1 MFASKLQIRLPRRIT
16 AYFLLFGMTALLW
29 LGVAV
34 IYIAHSVSESRSE
47 SASLRAVGQAGDRFN
62 LAYLRNKSA
71 DFQPLVM
78 EIRAQSHADY
88 CAVVA
93 DSGEYLVHT
102 TSAYK
107 GKSAGEQGNVTDR
120 WGEVVK
126 LEFAGD
132 DGKAVREY
140 RIPLKPAGK
149 SLGTLRLGFAQ
160 TSIWGYLATGAQFAP
175 FALFGP
181 ACCMV
186 AGAVLV
192 NRMVRPVA
200 EIEHQLHQVATS
212 PSVESCDLREVPGVG
227 AAAMGWNRVIQQR
240 SNAGESESLQRRIR
254 KTLEH
259 GRHSRLDTVL
269 NSMPDGVATTD
280 ADGRLTYTNLP
291 MAVLLG
297 LSGPVQGDD
306 GADQGEG
313 GPPLMTE
320 QLTAKWNLPE
330 TDPLLAAENRDR
342 AVVTELTK
350 EENGLRRITR
360 VARHPIYVGENSGQE
375 SHVWTI
381 RDVTQQKLAEEMRD
395 QFVDT
400 ATHELRTPLA
410 NIKAYAETLALADV
424 IDVEQQKQFLNTINT
439 EATRLARFVDDLL
452 SVSSMEL
459 GSLSLNKQVTDLR
472 RMLNEVIT
480 KVRPQVEEKKL
491 AFEVT
496 LPEKMPEPE
505 MDKDKIAT
513 VLVNLLGNAVKYT
526 PDNGRVVFR
535 VNITDKNIEASV
547 QDTGVGIAADEL
559 DKVFEKFYRSND
571 PRVQEQT
578 GTGLGLAL
586 SQEVVR
592 LHGGKITVES
602 EINKGSTFT
611 MTLPLS

>member
-16 AYFLLFGMTALLW
+16 AYFLLFGITALLW
-29 LGVAV
+29 LSVAV
-34 IYIAHSVSESRSE
+34 VYIAHAVSESRSV
-47 SASLRAVGQAGDRFN
+47 SASLRSVGQAGDRFN

-71 DFQPLVM
+71 DFQPLLSD
-78 EIRAQSHADY
+78 IRAQSRADY

-93 DSGEYLVHT
+93 ESGEYLAHT

-120 WGEVVK
+120 WGEVVE
-126 LEFAGD
+126 LQFVGD
-132 DGKAVREY
+132 EGKAVREY
-140 RIPLKPAGK
+140 RIPLKPGGK

-175 FALFGP
+175 FALIGP

-200 EIEHQLHQVATS
+200 DIEHQLYQVATS

-240 SNAGESESLQRRIR
+240 SRAGESESLQRRIR
-254 KTLEH
+254 KTVEQ

-280 ADGRLTYTNLP
+280 ADGRLNYTNLP
-291 MAVLLG
+291 MSVLLG
-297 LSGPVQGDD
+297 LPGAVQDD
-306 GADQGEG
+306 GTSESEG
-313 GPPLMTE
+313 GPPVMTE
-320 QLTAKWNLPE
+320 QLTTKWNLPE
-330 TDPLLAAENRDR
+330 MDPLLAAENRDR

-350 EENGLRRITR
+350 EENGQRRIVR
-360 VARHPIYVGENSGQE
+360 VARHPIYIGESGGQE

-381 RDVTQQKLAEEMRD
+381 RDITQQKLAEEMRD

-424 IDVEQQKQFLNTINT
+424 IDVEQQKQFLNTINS
-439 EATRLARFVDDLL
+439 EASRLARFVDDLL

-472 RMLNEVIT
+472 RMLNEVLAKI
-480 KVRPQVEEKKL
+480 RPQGEEKRL

-526 PDNGRVVFR
+526 PANGRIVFR
-535 VNITDKNIEASV
+535 VNITDKQIEISV
-547 QDTGVGIAADEL
+547 TDTGVGIAADEL
-559 DKVFEKFYRSND
+559 DKVFEKFYRSAD

-592 LHGGKITVES
+592 LHGGRITVES
-602 EINKGSTFT
+602 EINKGSTFS
-611 MTLPLS
+611 MTLPLV